1 MVARLLWEQDAAGS
15 NPVSPTATRR
25 QIPTGSAAAQMG
37 GFLCELVLGHPFSQ
51 HGVRSV
57 TTTRSGVDES
67 MQNGIVPITRPRA
80 SHGAFLCPRSG
91 VDAWVIAPGIGP
103 VTPRHICSQPWS
115 PIDWPRAGSCW
126 WGLRHPSH
134 TEAWPDKTSGRSL
147 RRTAPES
154 RETQHAIV
162 KRSLIGCDASV
173 RQ

>member
-1 MVARLLWEQDAAGS
+1 MPQVRILSPRLPRDARSQLAVQPPESGGFFVW
-15 NPVSPTATRR
+15 
-25 QIPTGSAAAQMG
+25 TGSGAPLQ
-37 GFLCELVLGHPFSQ
+37 SQ

-67 MQNGIVPITRPRA
+67 RQNGIVPITRPRA
-80 SHGAFLCPRSG
+80 SHGAFLRPRSG

-134 TEAWPDKTSGRSL
+134 TEAWPDNTSGRSL
-147 RRTAPES
+147 RLKTPES
-154 RETQHAIV
+154 RETQHARV
-162 KRSLIGCDASV
+162 KRSLRGCDASV
-173 RQ
+173 RH